1 MSGIYVTARNAMLIG
16 QLDVVTDALMAQ
28 LVGAPFAF
36 NENNTDLTAVSGR
49 IGSPMPVSITTVT
62 NGEAHCE
69 PVLFPSVPDG
79 ATVSGVLTYRAG
91 VDDAGSMLIGFADR
105 RADAVP
111 VNPLAGTGGD
121 LVFEFVD
128 YLLKI

>member
-28 LVGAPFAF
+28 LVGAPFVYS
-36 NENNTDLTAVSGR
+36 ENDTDLTAISGR
-49 IGSPMPVSITTVT
+49 IGTPMPVSITEVT
-62 NGEAHCE
+62 NGEAHCA

-79 ATVSGVLTYRAG
+79 VSVSGVLTYRAG

-111 VNPLAGTGGD
+111 LNPLPGTGGD
-121 LVFEFVD
+121 LLFDFVD